1 MFITT
6 DEQED
11 FRAAVRQMCEDK
23 VAPLSAEA
31 DEKAEYPWA
40 AHEAFTAMGL
50 MGLTF
55 PEEYGGSG
63 ADHVTWAICME
74 EIARVDAAASLIP
87 GICDLAMTPVMRWAS
102 HELKSKV
109 LPPICEGRAQ
119 ASYCLSEAE
128 AGSDV
133 ASMTTKA
140 VRDGDEYVIT
150 GRKQWIT
157 NAGISQYYVVFAK
170 TDRSAGH
177 RGISCFVVDRD
188 SPGFSIGKLEHKLG
202 IRGSPT
208 GEIILEDVRV
218 PAENLVGEEGKG
230 FYYAMGTFDW
240 SRPAIGAQAV
250 GIAQGA
256 LDYAANYMTE
266 RRTFGQ
272 PLTHY
277 QGLQFMIADM
287 AMQVEAARGLVY
299 RASAMIETAH
309 PDLTRMASMAKCF
322 AGDVAMKVTTDAV
335 QLLGGYGFTKDFPV
349 ERMFRDAKITQIYEG
364 TNQIQRMVIAR
375 KTFGNVR

>member
-1 MFITT
+1 MFILTE
-6 DEQED
+6 EQEE
-11 FRAAVRQMCEDK
+11 FRSAVRQMCEDK
-23 VAPLSAEA
+23 LTPHAAET
-31 DEKAEYPWA
+31 DEKAEYPWY
-40 AHEAFTAMGL
+40 AHQAFTAMGL
-50 MGLTF
+50 MGLSF

-63 ADHVTWAICME
+63 ADHVTWAIAIE
-74 EIARVDAAASLIP
+74 EIARVDASASLIP
-87 GICDLAMTPVMRWAS
+87 LISDLGMTPVIRWGS
-102 HELKSKV
+102 DDLKRRI
-109 LPPICEGRAQ
+109 LPPICEGRSQ

-133 ASMTTKA
+133 ASMTTRA
-140 VRDGDEYVIT
+140 ERDGDEYVIN

-157 NAGISQYYVVFAK
+157 NAGISDVYTVFAK

-177 RGISCFVVDRD
+177 RGISAFVVPKDTA
-188 SPGFSIGKLEHKLG
+188 GFSIGKLEHKLG

-208 GEIILEDVRV
+208 GEVILEDVRV
-218 PAENLVGEEGKG
+218 PAENLIGEEGKA

-240 SRPAIGAQAV
+240 SRQVIGAQAV

-256 LDYAANYMTE
+256 LDYAANYMQE

-272 PLTHY
+272 PLTSY
-277 QGLQFMIADM
+277 QGLQFMVADM
-287 AMQVEAARGLVY
+287 AMQIEAARGLVY
-299 RASAMIETAH
+299 RAAAMADTNH
-309 PDLTRMASMAKCF
+309 PDLTKVASMAKCF
-322 AGDVAMKVTTDAV
+322 ASDVAMKVTTDAV

-375 KTFGNVR
+375 KTFGDVR

>member
-6 DEQED
+6 EEQED
-11 FRAAVRQMCEDK
+11 FRQAVRQMCEDK
-23 VAPLSAEA
+23 VAPRAAEC
-31 DEKAEYPWA
+31 DEKAEYPWH
-40 AHEAFTAMGL
+40 AHEAFTSMGVMGL
-50 MGLTF
+50 SF

-87 GICDLAMTPVMRWAS
+87 GICDLAMTPVIRWGS
-102 HELKSKV
+102 HELKSRI
-109 LPPICEGRAQ
+109 LPPICQGRAQ

-133 ASMTTKA
+133 ASMTTRA
-140 VRDGDEYVIT
+140 ERDGDEYVIN

-157 NAGISQYYVVFAK
+157 NAGISDYYVVFAK

-177 RGISCFVVDRD
+177 RGISAFVVEKDM
-188 SPGFSIGKLEHKLG
+188 PGFSVGKLEHKLG
-202 IRGSPT
+202 IRASPT
-208 GEIILEDVRV
+208 GEVILEDVRV

-256 LDYAANYMTE
+256 LDYSVGYMSE
-266 RRTFGQ
+266 RKTFGQ
-272 PLTHY
+272 QLTNY
-277 QGLQFMIADM
+277 QGLQFMVADM
-287 AMQVEAARGLVY
+287 SMLTEAARALVY
-299 RASAMIETAH
+299 QASAMIDTAN
-309 PDLTRMASMAKCF
+309 PNLTKMASMAKCF
-322 AGDVAMKVTTDAV
+322 AGDTAMKVTTDAV

>member
-1 MFITT
+1 MFLTS

-11 FRAAVRQMCEDK
+11 FRQAVRQMCEDK
-23 VAPLSAEA
+23 VAPGAAEA
-31 DEKAEYPWA
+31 DEKAEYPWH
-40 AHEAFTAMGL
+40 AHQAFSAMGL

-55 PEEYGGSG
+55 PEDCGGSG
-63 ADHVTWAICME
+63 ADHITWAICIE

-87 GICDLAMTPVMRWAS
+87 AICDLAMTPVMRYG
-102 HELKSKV
+102 SKEIQQRFMK
-109 LPPICEGRAQ
+109 PICEGRAQ

-140 VRDGDEYVIT
+140 VRDGDEWVIN

-157 NAGISQYYVVFAK
+157 NAGISDFYTVFAK

-177 RGISCFVVDRD
+177 RGISAFVVEKDT
-188 SPGFSIGKLEHKLG
+188 PGFSIGKLEHKLG
-202 IRGSPT
+202 IRASPT
-208 GEIILEDVRV
+208 GEVILEDVRV
-218 PAENLVGEEGKG
+218 PAANMVGEEGKG
-230 FYYAMGTFDW
+230 FYYA
-240 SRPAIGAQAV
+240 
-250 GIAQGA
+250 
-256 LDYAANYMTE
+256 ANYMQE
-266 RRTFGQ
+266 RKTFGQ
-272 PLTHY
+272 PLTTY
-277 QGLQFMIADM
+277 QGLQFMVADM
-287 AMQVEAARGLVY
+287 AMEIEAARGMVY
-299 RASAMIETAH
+299 RAAAMADVHH

-335 QLLGGYGFTKDFPV
+335 QLLGGYGCTKEFPV

-375 KTFGNVR
+375 KTFTGVR